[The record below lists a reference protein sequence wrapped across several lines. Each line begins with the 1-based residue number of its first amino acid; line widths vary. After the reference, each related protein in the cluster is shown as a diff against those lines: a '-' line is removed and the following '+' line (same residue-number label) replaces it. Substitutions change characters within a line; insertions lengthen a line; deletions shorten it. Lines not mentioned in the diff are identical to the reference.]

1 MLIHH
6 NLEFAFDEHL
16 YCSSK
21 REAMFNKSLSL
32 DCPNPDALY
41 LNEVNGLC
49 AYRFTFPKFDNYH
62 DLCAVFF
69 IFLTYINK
77 PADGFV
83 DFCFF
88 VDDVDC
94 PLYGITSFF
103 SREKSRDGKELID
116 ITGPKLHK
124 LFDFVKKYKLMSGLA
139 EQEFTNEVFKEVEDF
154 IHEFRHNGIHWNYDL
169 YTRVLKEDYLD
180 KITGDDLEQDEVN
193 HPYPLSFYY
202 GFDFF
207 SISDSIVPFNRQ
219 LNKIT
224 YILDQYGIQYEIED
238 KLYIEDNSYID
249 IKKYQLYHLTRHEE
263 IEHRALGSWDCDVTC
278 AKRIFIERFR
288 SLYDMLVAYYAFSNF
303 KSINDDGRWTTFLV
317 YDNDSGQEAFGYYGV
332 VRKDGSFGKPKVAN
346 IDDKSQKT
354 LINYVRKYDFL
365 LADTNISD

>member
-1 MLIHH
+1 MGLLISVSLLMMLIVRCMVLHH
-6 NLEFAFDEHL
+6 
-16 YCSSK
+16 SS
-21 REAMFNKSLSL
+21 A
-32 DCPNPDALY
+32 
-41 LNEVNGLC
+41 
-49 AYRFTFPKFDNYH
+49 
-62 DLCAVFF
+62 
-69 IFLTYINK
+69 
-77 PADGFV
+77 
-83 DFCFF
+83 
-88 VDDVDC
+88 
-94 PLYGITSFF
+94 
-103 SREKSRDGKELID
+103 EKKVGTEK
-116 ITGPKLHK
+116 KLHK

-180 KITGDDLEQDEVN
+180 KVTGDDLEQDEVN

-207 SISDSIVPFNRQ
+207 SISDSIVPFNQQ

-224 YILDQYGIQYEIED
+224 YILDQYGIQYEVEHNLMILIHIND
-238 KLYIEDNSYID
+238 GSQASIVKS
-249 IKKYQLYHLTRHEE
+249 EE

-332 VRKDGSFGKPKVAN
+332 VHKDSSFGKPKVAN

-365 LADTNISD
+365 LADTNIPE